1 MQALQDEE
9 GSDIPA
15 DVEGEGY
22 GNDSR
27 ETWGYR
33 PRKRQPKVDLNQMTL
48 AGFAQSLGISVDPL
62 FEAPGS
68 EAGDTTKGGT
78 TQEESVMSAFL
89 PQKAE

>member
-1 MQALQDEE
+1 
-9 GSDIPA
+9 
-15 DVEGEGY
+15 
-22 GNDSR
+22 
-27 ETWGYR
+27 
-33 PRKRQPKVDLNQMTL
+33 MTL
-48 AGFAQSLGISVDPL
+48 AGFAQSLGISVDPQ